1 MDARRSASHTGLT
14 GLLRLLSPRAAAF
27 ALLCAGLSLA
37 GSLVALRAAAPASR
51 PVTLGTVDV
60 RVAPATGGRLD
71 VYVPV
76 VDWGMRARP
85 YDAPVAVELEFRS
98 LDRDAALAALREG
111 GSADASLA
119 LTREEL
125 RGAVADGL
133 RRAALLVL
141 LGGAVGGLLGGA
153 LVAAFGRR
161 RWVALG

>member
-1 MDARRSASHTGLT
+1 M
-14 GLLRLLSPRAAAF
+14 
-27 ALLCAGLSLA
+27 
-37 GSLVALRAAAPASR
+37 
-51 PVTLGTVDV
+51 
-60 RVAPATGGRLD
+60 APATGGRLD